1 MEKSNKGMMLIIIIM
16 LGLIIAAIVVGA
28 IVLLNFMGNDNGM
41 QGQEPPAWH
50 VQEISEQD
58 IRYIELSSDIT
69 TNLLSHDGARN
80 VVRVTVGIGINNTDE
95 DEASD
100 FIDMLL
106 EREIVMVDIA
116 TNILRRTTQ
125 EQLAAVG
132 GPENVAE
139 EILMALQDAFA
150 SQLIVRV
157 RLGNL
162 ITT

>member
-1 MEKSNKGMMLIIIIM
+1 MDKNKGMMMIIIVL
-16 LGLIIAAIVVGA
+16 LGLIIVAIVVGA
-28 IVLLNFMGNDNGM
+28 IFLLNFMNNDNQAQM
-41 QGQEPPAWH
+41 QPIWH

-69 TNLLSHDGARN
+69 TNLLNHDGGRN

-100 FIDMLL
+100 FIDMLR
-106 EREIVMVDIA
+106 EREIVMIDIA
-116 TNILRRTTQ
+116 TNTLRRTTQ
-125 EQLAAVG
+125 EQLAVVG
-132 GPENVAE
+132 GPEAVAE
-139 EILMALQDAFA
+139 EILLALQDAFA